1 MSTTNMSFEE
11 KKALDDKWD
20 KILDKLERL
29 TREHGVNANNLFNTL
44 KSQTN
49 QLDELLTNM
58 DEAKDKTKKAREN
71 IENLVKELDK
81 DDDCCGYFITS
92 LAIDLILAVAIIV
105 FLSI

>member
-1 MSTTNMSFEE
+1 
-11 KKALDDKWD
+11 
-20 KILDKLERL
+20 
-29 TREHGVNANNLFNTL
+29 
-44 KSQTN
+44 
-49 QLDELLTNM
+49 M

-81 DDDCCGYFITS
+81 DDGCCGYFITS